1 MLRAI
6 IEDTIEL
13 IALALFVGAL
23 FFLAIGFGA

>member
-6 IEDTIEL
+6 IEDAIEL
-13 IALALFVGAL
+13 AALVLFVGAI

>member
-6 IEDTIEL
+6 IQDAIEL

-23 FFLAIGFGA
+23 FFLAVGFGA